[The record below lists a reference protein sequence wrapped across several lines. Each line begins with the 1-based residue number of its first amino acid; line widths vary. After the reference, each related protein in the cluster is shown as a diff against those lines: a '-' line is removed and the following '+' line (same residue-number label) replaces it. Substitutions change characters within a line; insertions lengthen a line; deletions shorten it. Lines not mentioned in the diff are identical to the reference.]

1 MIDYSKTD
9 YYFVDHKTFEE
20 SIENGEFIEF
30 TKFSNNYYG
39 TRYSTKYIGF
49 LPKIPLF
56 ENIFS
61 KKSIKDVQSS
71 GKICILD
78 IEIEGV
84 KSLKKTDLNP
94 RFVFVKPPNLE
105 ILVNNYN

>member
-1 MIDYSKTD
+1 
-9 YYFVDHKTFEE
+9 
-20 SIENGEFIEF
+20 
-30 TKFSNNYYG
+30 
-39 TRYSTKYIGF
+39 

-56 ENIFS
+56 ENICS
-61 KKSIKDVQSS
+61 KKSIKDVQNS

-94 RFVFVKPPNLE
+94 KFVFVKPPNLE
-105 ILVNNYN
+105 TLVNNSN